1 MCVGKVTG
9 LLFFGSWKLF
19 SSFVASVVET
29 NRVLI
34 VIIILIAIDAKGA
47 QALRAAGQPV
57 VAGLVL
63 FFKKTPYPLD
73 KLLQQ
78 VY

>member
-1 MCVGKVTG
+1 MLGRVCARIVTG

-34 VIIILIAIDAKGA
+34 VIIILIVVDAKGA

-63 FFKKTPYPLD
+63 RC
-73 KLLQQ
+73 QC
-78 VY
+78 